1 MKTIYYIL
9 SLCFVL
15 GTWGCQD
22 DTQEMFSTAES
33 GLPKE
38 DFDAY
43 TGETIQ
49 VEFDAS
55 LPEAEVSATRAL
67 QEDEAGKLHMDYSN
81 WVGDVNVHI
90 ALRKKNNADALI
102 TYKTVPGRISKN
114 GSTYTLNIAPT
125 SLQLRD
131 GFFDGASWE
140 VCAMI
145 DKRNSIVLDG
155 QYQSREFNT
164 MTYLDPESSFNL
176 QKLEVPIYSSY
187 RDVIVNGRNKTL
199 QLRFKPLGSVITAT
213 LENSLYTTIYY
224 TGVNIQQANVIAGDL
239 VLDFGKE
246 ITDTRIPAVKR
257 KNGNK
262 TKRCMFDFKTKLT
275 APNTITKKIY
285 LWCLPVTKE
294 QIANPRFGMFFK
306 VGDNDQEPDSI
317 MYKSPKTLASG
328 FETGMNYRMAL
339 RMPDSDLMITEF
351 GHLNTGGWN
360 YSWIELFNPTS
371 HDINLWQYGLVRV
384 HEWDDEPGAPNKAIW
399 QSLLVTWHSKCEL
412 EKALVQNL
420 HITETSNPVYHAN
433 GQIYSASNV
442 PNRFEAMY
450 MNDATFQKY
459 KAPNGHILKPG
470 KTIVLFAGGTRKRIA
485 DRAGINYDYFP
496 HNKENGFGSYYL
508 ANAVAKGTCQY
519 VIAVDNGYRE
529 NAYGGMGDWKSDLG
543 GTMQHSSSNSI
554 LLLKRRTVDSG
565 PYDTILDAVVGTINS
580 SIFKAYKSRMPARE
594 LSSKDWWW
602 AGRSENVM
610 FPIGVRDPE
619 DVALGTPF
627 IKGSPWA
634 STDPF
639 TFMDWKIFFNQW
651 TAFPYL
657 LSPGSRSYDNTIYN
671 GGQKVQ
677 GALNVYNN

>member
-22 DTQEMFSTAES
+22 DTQEMFSTTES

-90 ALRKKNNADALI
+90 ALRKKNNADAPI

-213 LENSLYTTIYY
+213 FENSLYTTIYY

-351 GHLNTGGWN
+351 GHLNPGGNN
-360 YSWIELFNPTS
+360 YTWIELFNPTN
-371 HDINLWQYGLVRV
+371 HDINLKQYGLVRV
-384 HEWDDEPGAPNKAIW
+384 HEWKRENGDGPYDAIW
-399 QSLLVTWHSKCEL
+399 QSLLVSWHTKCNIEN
-412 EKALVQNL
+412 ALVQNL
-420 HITETSNPVYHAN
+420 YVKEPSDP
-433 GQIYSASNV
+433 IYSASGQTYTD
-442 PNRFEAMY
+442 PYIKNRFEPMF
-450 MNDATFQKY
+450 MNSSAIAKY
-459 KAPNGHILKPG
+459 KTDGYLLKPG
-470 KTIVLFAGGTRKRIA
+470 KTIVLYAGGTRVSMRDKW
-485 DRAGINYDYFP
+485 GLHNEYWP
-496 HNKENGFGSYYL
+496 HNNSGFGSYYL
-508 ANAVAKGTCQY
+508 ANAVAQGRCQY
-519 VIAVDNGYRE
+519 VIAVDNGGHE
-529 NAYGGMGDWKSDLG
+529 NAYGGMGDWKSDLS
-543 GTMQHSSSNSI
+543 GTLQHSSANSI
-554 LLLKRRTVDSG
+554 LLLKRSSLDSG
-565 PYDTILDAVVGTINS
+565 PYNTVLDALAGTVNDRI
-580 SIFKAYKSRMPARE
+580 YKSFRSRMPARMT
-594 LSSKDWWW
+594 STKDWWW
-602 AGRSENVM
+602 AGRSVNTM
-610 FPIGVRDPE
+610 FPMGLRFPE
-619 DVALGTPF
+619 DIEFGTPF
-627 IKGSPWA
+627 SADSPWG
-634 STDPF
+634 SNDPF
-639 TFMDWKIFFNQW
+639 GFMDWKIFIADW
-651 TAFPYL
+651 TWFKHL
-657 LSPGSRSYDNTIYN
+657 LSPGTRSYDNTIYN
-671 GGQKVQ
+671 SGQKMQ
-677 GALNVYNN
+677 GALNEWQ